1 MESKNIFSGGRMNRD
16 ADERLIQQGEYRY
29 ALNAKVI
36 SSSTSG
42 VGALENSLSNAEITT
57 PGNLVFGPNA
67 VCIGSVAHDGLN
79 KIWWFVRSDDGSY
92 IAEYDFD
99 NNLESYVL
107 IDRRAGSG
115 NILNFS
121 KSDYITADVL
131 YDNDNDSIMLFFT
144 DGINNPRKIDVDKA
158 KLYAINQDPQSPPA
172 FTEDMITVI
181 KKPPL
186 SPPGLTLSTTPS
198 AKENNIKEKF
208 ISFAYRWEYE
218 GGEYSILSPFSEVAF
233 KPFDFIFDYGM
244 QSNESMLNSFNKA
257 DIEVQTGPS
266 QVVSIDLVFKV
277 YGDTTLYLIE
287 SYDKS
292 KKNLS
297 DNSVHSIS
305 FDNSKIY
312 KLLDSREL
320 NRYYDNVPLTA
331 RTQALVDNRIMYAN
345 YTENFDL
352 IDANGDAINID
363 FTPSIYTKGSPS
375 TGTAYSTLK
384 TNRDYEL
391 GIVYLDDFGRSTT
404 VLTSDNN
411 SIYID
416 PSYSKSQTGLQATI
430 NNLPPKFA
438 TKYRFFVKQTK
449 QNYYNILPA
458 VFRVDSDTG
467 FVYILL
473 NATDV
478 NKVKEDDFLVVKADT
493 GGVKNALVETKV
505 LEVSQKDTNFL
516 EDANYPQAGDPPIA
530 QPPGTYMK
538 IKPVGFRM
546 TLEDYDLYENSDYD
560 DSSNG
565 RDNPLS
571 GYGSLPAKS
580 TGPFY
585 YGTTS
590 SLNDIIIA
598 GTYTGSAYARLTI
611 AVDGITSGPSAIDT
625 FTWSVDYLDDGITN
639 GESATGVLMSS
650 GTPIALGTTG
660 LTVDFGANIGHDTND
675 RWTSTLKPA
684 SPSYPRSSKAY
695 ATYKGLPVDEE
706 AIRAGTIINLEYDE
720 YNEATQFWTYE
731 FTASGNY
738 ANIEEWYFEG
748 GAKAIFD
755 TEFGEGRVFF
765 ERGIYGSSS
774 TNLESTRAN
783 TEPLHLIIRSTGT
796 QNNDIDARVKI
807 NSKTRII
814 KRASTDELCFETKP
828 VEDTTELYY
837 EVPGTYDITEGY
849 HQGKAPEAGQTPQD
863 TSTLAIGS
871 TNISVVNTIG
881 YANTSN
887 LPDSDNWDNF
897 PALSS
902 DPFSVDA
909 LTIQIGF
916 DTNSYTA
923 FADYFD
929 DMPAPNNAGFGYG
942 GGKELKITQGS
953 ATLTIAVYYFQRY
966 DITGGTRVTFF
977 DTDQAVTSMTSV
989 NYVSG
994 SGSFTNAGG
1003 DFTVVFGDTT
1013 DISQAANTSAK
1024 ITVPFY
1030 NAWGFA
1036 NAVES
1041 NSIRDVFNAPVYKLD
1056 TKPLTNLK
1064 EYKKSFRTTSITWS
1078 GIYEQSTQFNG
1089 LNDFSLADLN
1099 YKDLDDEY
1107 GDINKIVPRGSDV
1120 IAFQENRVSRVLV
1133 NKSILFNSDGS
1144 GNVGKSTDI
1153 LGTVVPYAGEFGVSK
1168 HPFSVVLWGG
1178 RIYFVDERRGA
1189 VCRLSQDGIE
1199 QISDFGMVD
1208 YFRDSLKGTDPYR
1221 VIGAYDP
1228 HDREY
1233 VISLQGAYTE
1243 WRPDKITCELI
1254 YDDDAP
1260 PTSTTSTS
1268 STSSTTTS
1276 STTAPPTTSST
1287 TFFF

>member
-1 MESKNIFSGGRMNRD
+1 MESKNIFSGGKMNRD

-42 VGALENSLSNAEITT
+42 VGALENSLSNSEITT
-57 PGNLVFGPNA
+57 PGDLVFGPNA
-67 VCIGSVAHDGLN
+67 VCIGSVGHDALN

-99 NNLESYVL
+99 NNIESHVL
-107 IDRRAGSG
+107 IDRRAGNG
-115 NILNFS
+115 NVLNFS

-131 YDNDNDSIMLFFT
+131 YDSDNDNIMLFFT
-144 DGINNPRKIDVDKA
+144 DGINNPRKIDVEKA
-158 KLYAINQDPQSPPA
+158 KLYGVNQDPQTPPA

-186 SPPGLTLSTTPS
+186 SPPGLILSTTPS

-233 KPFDFIFDYGM
+233 KPFNFNFDYSI

-257 DIEVQTGPS
+257 DIEVQTGPA

-277 YGDTTLYLIE
+277 YGDTTVYLVE
-287 SYDKS
+287 SYDKQ
-292 KKNLS
+292 KKSLT
-297 DNSVHSIS
+297 DNTLHTIS

-312 KLLDSREL
+312 KLLDPREL

-331 RTQALVDNRIMYAN
+331 RTQALVANRIMYAN

-352 IDANGDAINID
+352 IDANGDVININ
-363 FTPSIYTKGSPS
+363 FTPDLQEGTTPS
-375 TGTAYSTLK
+375 TGIAYTTLK

-411 SIYID
+411 SIYVD
-416 PSYSKSQTGLQATI
+416 PSFSKKQTTLNVSI
-430 NNLPPKFA
+430 DNLPPKFA

-449 QNYYNILPA
+449 QDYYNILPA
-458 VFRVDSDTG
+458 IFRVDADTG

-478 NKVKEDDFLVVKADT
+478 NKVKEDDFIVVKADT
-493 GGVKNALVETKV
+493 GGVKNTLVETKV

-516 EDANYPQAGDPPIA
+516 EDENYPQSGDPPIA

-546 TLEDYDLYENSDYD
+546 TLDDYDLYENSDLD
-560 DSSNG
+560 TSAND

-571 GYGSLPAKS
+571 GYGSLPAKA

-590 SLNDIIIA
+590 AINDIVIA
-598 GTYTGSAYARLTI
+598 GTYTGNSYARLSVTI
-611 AVDGITSGPSAIDT
+611 DGTGDGVGTFDT
-625 FTWSVDYLDDGITN
+625 FTWAVDYMDDGNTV
-639 GESATGVLMSS
+639 GESAAGVVITPS
-650 GTPIALGTTG
+650 TPIALGTTG
-660 LTVDFGANIGHDTND
+660 LTIDFGAATGHDTND

-684 SPSYPRSSKAY
+684 SPSYPRNSKAY
-695 ATYKGLPVDEE
+695 STFKGLPVDEE
-706 AIRAGTIINLEYDE
+706 AIRAGTVINLEYDE
-720 YNEATQFWTYE
+720 YNESTQFWTYE

-738 ANIEEWYFEG
+738 ANLEEWYFESN
-748 GAKAIFD
+748 AKAIFD
-755 TEFGEGRVFF
+755 TEFGESRVFF
-765 ERGIYGSSS
+765 ERGVYGGTS
-774 TNLESTRAN
+774 TALESQRAN
-783 TEPLHLIIRSTGT
+783 TEPLHLIIRSLGT
-796 QNNDIDARVKI
+796 QNNDFDSRAKI
-807 NSKTRII
+807 ANKTRIV

-837 EVPGTYDITEGY
+837 EIPGTYDITEGY
-849 HQGKAPEAGQTPQD
+849 HQGLIGDTNQD
-863 TSTLAIGS
+863 ASNGAI
-871 TNISVVNTIG
+871 I
-881 YANTSN
+881 N
-887 LPDSDNWDNF
+887 LP
-897 PALSS
+897 
-902 DPFSVDA
+902 
-909 LTIQIGF
+909 
-916 DTNSYTA
+916 
-923 FADYFD
+923 YF
-929 DMPAPNNAGFGYG
+929 
-942 GGKELKITQGS
+942 
-953 ATLTIAVYYFQRY
+953 
-966 DITGGTRVTFF
+966 
-977 DTDQAVTSMTSV
+977 
-989 NYVSG
+989 
-994 SGSFTNAGG
+994 
-1003 DFTVVFGDTT
+1003 
-1013 DISQAANTSAK
+1013 
-1024 ITVPFY
+1024 

-1078 GIYEQSTQFNG
+1078 GVYEQSTQFNA

-1107 GDINKIVPRGSDV
+1107 GDINRIVPRGSDV
-1120 IAFQENRVSRVLV
+1120 IALQENRVSRVLV
-1133 NKSILFNSDGS
+1133 NKSVLFNSDGS

-1168 HPFSVVLWGG
+1168 HPFSVTLWGG

-1243 WRPDKITCELI
+1243 WRPDKITCEII

-1260 PTSTTSTS
+1260 PTSTTSTT

-1276 STTAPPTTSST
+1276 STTLQPTTSST

>member
-1 MESKNIFSGGRMNRD
+1 MESKNIFSGGKMNRD

-29 ALNAKVI
+29 ALNAKVL

-42 VGALENSLSNAEITT
+42 VGALENSLSNEQVTL
-57 PGNLVFGPNA
+57 PGNIDLGSNP
-67 VCIGSVAHDGLN
+67 VCIGSVAHDSLN
-79 KIWWFVRSDDGSY
+79 KIWWFVKSDDGSY
-92 IAEYDFD
+92 IIEYDFD
-99 NNLESYVL
+99 NQLSSYVL
-107 IDRRAGSG
+107 VDTQTGDK
-115 NILNFS
+115 NVLNFS
-121 KSDYITADVL
+121 KSNYISADVL
-131 YDNDNDSIMLFFT
+131 YDNDNDNIMLFFT
-144 DGINNPRKIDVDKA
+144 DGINNPKKIEVGKA
-158 KLYAINQDPQSPPA
+158 KLYGTNDDANNGSG

-186 SPPGLTLSTTPS
+186 YPPSLTLSTTPS

-218 GGEYSILSPFSEVAF
+218 GGEYSTLSPFSEVAF
-233 KPFDFIFDYGM
+233 KPFDFNFDYGI

-257 DIEVQTGPS
+257 DIEIQTGPPE
-266 QVVSIDLVFKV
+266 VVSIDLVFKA

-287 SYDKS
+287 SYDKA
-292 KKNLS
+292 KKGLTDDS
-297 DNSVHSIS
+297 LHTFS

-312 KLLDSREL
+312 KLLDPREL

-331 RTQALVDNRIMYAN
+331 RTQAIVDNRIMYSN

-363 FTPSIYTKGSPS
+363 FTPSIYTKGAPS
-375 TGTAYSTLK
+375 TGQAYTTLK

-391 GIVYLDDFGRSTT
+391 GVVYLDDFGRSTT

-411 SIYID
+411 SIYVD
-416 PSYSKSQTGLQATI
+416 PSYSKSETGLKLTL

-458 VFRVDSDTG
+458 VFRIDADTG

-493 GGVKNALVETKV
+493 GGVKNTLVETKV
-505 LEVSQKDTNFL
+505 LEVAQKETNFL
-516 EDANYPQAGDPPIA
+516 EDENYPQAGDPPIA
-530 QPPGTYMK
+530 QPPGVYMK

-546 TLEDYDLYENSDYD
+546 TLDDYDLYENNDLDTSAND
-560 DSSNG
+560 

-571 GYGSLPAKS
+571 GYGSLPAKA

-590 SLNDIIIA
+590 SLNDLVIS
-598 GTYTGSAYARLTI
+598 GTYALSSYARLTVTI
-611 AVDGITSGPSAIDT
+611 DGTGDGVATFDTITWAVD
-625 FTWSVDYLDDGITN
+625 FMDDGNTP
-639 GESATGVLMSS
+639 GQSATGVQAGS
-650 GTPIALGTTG
+650 GSISLGTTG
-660 LTVDFGANIGHDTND
+660 LTLTLAGTGHDTND

-684 SPSYPRSSKAY
+684 NPSYPRSSKAY
-695 ATYKGLPVDEE
+695 STFKGLPVDEE

-738 ANIEEWYFEG
+738 ANLEEWYFESN
-748 GAKAIFD
+748 AKAVFD
-755 TEFGEGRVFF
+755 SEFGESRVFF
-765 ERGIYGSSS
+765 ERGEYGSRS
-774 TNLESTRAN
+774 TALESSRAN
-783 TEPLHLIIRSTGT
+783 TEPLHLFIRSLGT
-796 QNNDIDARVKI
+796 QNNDFDSRAKIGNKFRVV
-807 NSKTRII
+807 

-837 EVPGTYDITEGY
+837 EIPETYEITEGY
-849 HQGKAPEAGQTPQD
+849 HIGTPTLPDQIPEVTKTLSQG
-863 TSTLAIGS
+863 SSNL
-871 TNISVVNTIG
+871 SVVNQIG
-881 YANTSN
+881 YTNYN
-887 LPDSDNWDNF
+887 NFQDSDNWGNF
-897 PALSS
+897 TNLSS
-902 DPFSVDA
+902 DPFGNPPNYR
-909 LTIQIGF
+909 IQISL
-916 DTNSYTA
+916 DTDSYTA
-923 FADYFD
+923 FGDYFD
-929 DMPAPNNAGFGYG
+929 DGNPPNNGSFGNG
-942 GGKELKITQGS
+942 NGKKLKISQGS
-953 ATLTIAVYYFQRY
+953 NTLSIAVQYYQRY
-966 DITGGTRVTFF
+966 DLSGGTRITLFNN
-977 DTDQAVTSMTSV
+977 DPSGGDMDAS
-989 NYVSG
+989 NYISG
-994 SGSFTNAGG
+994 SGSFSNGGG
-1003 DFTVVFGDTT
+1003 DFTVSFGDTV
-1013 DISQAANTSAK
+1013 DVSQTANNAAE
-1024 ITVPFY
+1024 ITLPFY

-1078 GIYEQSTQFNG
+1078 GVYEQSTQFNG

-1107 GDINKIVPRGSDV
+1107 GDIAKIVPRGSDV
-1120 IAFQENRVSRVLV
+1120 IVFQENRVSRVLV

-1189 VCRLSQDGIE
+1189 VCRLSQDGIQ

-1233 VISLQGAYTE
+1233 VISLQGSYTE
-1243 WRPDKITCELI
+1243 WRPDKITCEII

-1260 PTSTTSTS
+1260 PTSTTSTT

-1276 STTAPPTTSST
+1276 STTLPPTTSST

>member
-1 MESKNIFSGGRMNRD
+1 MESKNIFSGGKMNRD

-42 VGALENSLSNAEITT
+42 VGALENSLSNSEITT
-57 PGNLVFGPNA
+57 PGDLVFGPNA
-67 VCIGSVAHDGLN
+67 VCIGSVGHDALN

-99 NNLESYVL
+99 NNVESHVL
-107 IDRRAGSG
+107 IDRRAGNG
-115 NILNFS
+115 NVLNFS

-131 YDNDNDSIMLFFT
+131 YDSDNDNIMLFFT
-144 DGINNPRKIDVDKA
+144 DGINNPRKIDVEKA
-158 KLYAINQDPQSPPA
+158 KLYGVNQDPQTPPA

-186 SPPGLTLSTTPS
+186 SPPGLILSTTPS

-233 KPFDFIFDYGM
+233 KPFNFNFDYSI

-257 DIEVQTGPS
+257 DIEVQTGPA

-277 YGDTTLYLIE
+277 YGDTTVYLVE
-287 SYDKS
+287 SYDKQ
-292 KKNLS
+292 KKSLT
-297 DNSVHSIS
+297 DNTLHTIS

-312 KLLDSREL
+312 KLLDPREL

-331 RTQALVDNRIMYAN
+331 RTQALVANRIMYAN

-352 IDANGDAINID
+352 IDANGDAININ
-363 FTPSIYTKGSPS
+363 FTPELQEGTTPNTGIAYT
-375 TGTAYSTLK
+375 TLK

-404 VLTSDNN
+404 VLTSDDN
-411 SIYID
+411 SIYVD
-416 PSYSKSQTGLQATI
+416 PSFSKKQTTLNVSI
-430 NNLPPKFA
+430 DNLPPKFA

-449 QNYYNILPA
+449 QDYYNILPA
-458 VFRVDSDTG
+458 IFRVDADTG

-478 NKVKEDDFLVVKADT
+478 NKVKEDDFIVVKADT
-493 GGVKNALVETKV
+493 GGVKNTLVETKV

-516 EDANYPQAGDPPIA
+516 EDENYPQAGDPPIA

-546 TLEDYDLYENSDYD
+546 TLDDYDLYENSDLD
-560 DSSNG
+560 TSAND

-571 GYGSLPAKS
+571 GYGSLPAKA

-590 SLNDIIIA
+590 AINDIVIA
-598 GTYTGSAYARLTI
+598 GTYTGNSYARLSVTI
-611 AVDGITSGPSAIDT
+611 DGTGDGVGTFDT
-625 FTWSVDYLDDGITN
+625 FTWAVDYMDDGNTV
-639 GESATGVLMSS
+639 GESAAGVVITPS
-650 GTPIALGTTG
+650 TPIALGTTG
-660 LTVDFGANIGHDTND
+660 LTIDFGAATGHDTND

-684 SPSYPRSSKAY
+684 SPSYPSNSKAY
-695 ATYKGLPVDEE
+695 STFKGLPVDEE
-706 AIRAGTIINLEYDE
+706 AIRAGTVINLEYDE

-738 ANIEEWYFEG
+738 ANLEEWYFESN
-748 GAKAIFD
+748 AKAIFD
-755 TEFGEGRVFF
+755 SEFGESRVFF
-765 ERGIYGSSS
+765 ERGVYGSRS
-774 TNLESTRAN
+774 TALESNRAN
-783 TEPLHLIIRSTGT
+783 TEPLHLFIRSLGT
-796 QNNDIDARVKI
+796 QNNDFDSRVKI
-807 NSKTRII
+807 GNKTRIV

-837 EVPGTYDITEGY
+837 EIPRTYDITEGY
-849 HQGKAPEAGQTPQD
+849 HQGLIGGDTNQD
-863 TSTLAIGS
+863 ASNGAI
-871 TNISVVNTIG
+871 I
-881 YANTSN
+881 N
-887 LPDSDNWDNF
+887 LP
-897 PALSS
+897 
-902 DPFSVDA
+902 
-909 LTIQIGF
+909 
-916 DTNSYTA
+916 
-923 FADYFD
+923 YF
-929 DMPAPNNAGFGYG
+929 
-942 GGKELKITQGS
+942 
-953 ATLTIAVYYFQRY
+953 
-966 DITGGTRVTFF
+966 
-977 DTDQAVTSMTSV
+977 
-989 NYVSG
+989 
-994 SGSFTNAGG
+994 
-1003 DFTVVFGDTT
+1003 
-1013 DISQAANTSAK
+1013 
-1024 ITVPFY
+1024 

-1078 GIYEQSTQFNG
+1078 GVYEQSTQFNA

-1107 GDINKIVPRGSDV
+1107 GDINRIVPRGSDV
-1120 IAFQENRVSRVLV
+1120 IALQENRVSRVLV
-1133 NKSILFNSDGS
+1133 NKSVLFNSDGS

-1168 HPFSVVLWGG
+1168 HPFSVTLWGG

-1208 YFRDSLKGTDPYR
+1208 YFRDNLKGTDPYR

-1243 WRPDKITCELI
+1243 WRPDKITCEII

-1260 PTSTTSTS
+1260 PTSTTSTT

-1276 STTAPPTTSST
+1276 STTLQPTTSST

>member
-1 MESKNIFSGGRMNRD
+1 MNRD

-36 SSSTSG
+36 NSSTSG
-42 VGALENSLSNAEITT
+42 VGALENSLSNSQITT
-57 PGNLVFGPNA
+57 SSDLDFGDNP

-79 KIWWFVRSDDGSY
+79 KIWWFVRSDGGSY
-92 IAEYDFD
+92 IAEYDLD
-99 NNLESYVL
+99 NEVATMVL
-107 IDRRAGSG
+107 QDTRAG
-115 NILNFS
+115 NENVLNFS

-131 YDNDNDSIMLFFT
+131 YDNDNNIIMLFFT
-144 DGINNPRKIDVDKA
+144 DGINNPRKINVDEA
-158 KLYAINQDPQSPPA
+158 KLYGAA

-186 SPPGLTLSTTPS
+186 FPPSLTLTTTPS

-208 ISFAYRWEYE
+208 VSFAYRWEYKS
-218 GGEYSILSPFSEVAF
+218 GEYSVLSPFSEVAF
-233 KPFDFIFDYGM
+233 DPFNFNFDYSI
-244 QSNESMLNSFNKA
+244 QSNESMLNQYNK
-257 DIEVQTGPS
+257 VQVGVETGPS
-266 QVVSIDLVFKV
+266 EVVSIDVVFKI
-277 YGDTTLYLIE
+277 YGDTTLYLID
-287 SYDKS
+287 SFDKS
-292 KKNLS
+292 KKDIA
-297 DNSVHSIS
+297 DNTDYTVN

-312 KLLDSREL
+312 KLLDPREL

-331 RTQALVDNRIMYAN
+331 RTQALVDNRIMYGN

-352 IDANGDAINID
+352 KDANGDVINVD
-363 FTPSIYTKGSPS
+363 FTPDLQEGTTPS
-375 TGTAYSTLK
+375 TGNAYRTLK

-404 VLTSDNN
+404 ILTSDNN
-411 SIYID
+411 SIYVD
-416 PSYSKSQTGLQATI
+416 PSFSKKQTNLNVSI

-449 QNYYNILPA
+449 QDYYNILPA
-458 VFRVDSDTG
+458 VFRKDNDTG
-467 FVYILL
+467 FVYVLL
-473 NATDV
+473 NATDI
-478 NKVKEDDFLVVKADT
+478 NKVKEDDFIVVKSDT
-493 GGVKNALVETKV
+493 SGAKDTLVETKV
-505 LEVSQKDTNFL
+505 LEVSQKDLNFL
-516 EDANYPQAGDPPIA
+516 EDENYPQAGDPPIA
-530 QPPGTYMK
+530 QPSGTYMK

-546 TLEDYDLYENSDYD
+546 SIDDYDVYENDDYD

-565 RDNPLS
+565 RDNPLN

-611 AVDGITSGPSAIDT
+611 TVDGVTAGPSTIDT
-625 FTWSVDYLDDGITN
+625 FTWSVDYLDDGTTN

-675 RWTSTLKPA
+675 RWASTLKPA

-695 ATYKGLPVDEE
+695 ATFKGLPVEEE

-720 YNEATQFWTYE
+720 YNESTQFWTYE
-731 FTASGNY
+731 FTSNGNY
-738 ANIEEWYFEG
+738 PNIEEWYFESN
-748 GAKAIFD
+748 AKAVFD

-783 TEPLHLIIRSTGT
+783 TEPLHLVIRSTGT
-796 QNNDIDARVKI
+796 QNNDVDARVKV
-807 NSKTRII
+807 NSKTRIV
-814 KRASTDELCFETKP
+814 KRATTDELCFETKP

-837 EVPGTYDITEGY
+837 EIPVTYTISQGY
-849 HQGKAPEAGQTPQD
+849 HQGLSGDTNQVAGNR
-863 TSTLAIGS
+863 AI
-871 TNISVVNTIG
+871 I
-881 YANTSN
+881 N
-887 LPDSDNWDNF
+887 LP
-897 PALSS
+897 
-902 DPFSVDA
+902 
-909 LTIQIGF
+909 
-916 DTNSYTA
+916 
-923 FADYFD
+923 YF
-929 DMPAPNNAGFGYG
+929 
-942 GGKELKITQGS
+942 
-953 ATLTIAVYYFQRY
+953 
-966 DITGGTRVTFF
+966 
-977 DTDQAVTSMTSV
+977 
-989 NYVSG
+989 
-994 SGSFTNAGG
+994 
-1003 DFTVVFGDTT
+1003 
-1013 DISQAANTSAK
+1013 
-1024 ITVPFY
+1024 

-1036 NAVES
+1036 NTVES
-1041 NSIRDVFNAPVYKLD
+1041 NSIRDLFNSPRYKLD

-1064 EYKKSFRTTSITWS
+1064 EYKKSFRTTSVTWS
-1078 GIYEQSTQFNG
+1078 GVYEQSTQFNA

-1107 GDINKIVPRGSDV
+1107 GDLNKLVPRGSDV

-1133 NKSILFNSDGS
+1133 NKTILFNSDGS

-1168 HPFSVVLWGG
+1168 HPFSVTLWGG

-1208 YFRDSLKGTDPYR
+1208 YFRDRLKGQDPYR
-1221 VIGAYDP
+1221 VLGGYDP

-1233 VISLQGAYTE
+1233 VISLQGSYTE
-1243 WRPDKITCELI
+1243 WRPDTLSCELI

>member
-1 MESKNIFSGGRMNRD
+1 MESKNIFSGGKMNRD

-42 VGALENSLSNAEITT
+42 VGALENSLSNSQITT
-57 PGNLVFGPNA
+57 SSDLDFGNNP

-79 KIWWFVRSDDGSY
+79 KIWWFVRSDGGSY
-92 IAEYDFD
+92 IAEYDLD
-99 NNLESYVL
+99 NEVATMVL
-107 IDRRAGSG
+107 QDTRAG
-115 NILNFS
+115 NENVLNFS

-131 YDNDNDSIMLFFT
+131 YDNDNNIIMLFFT
-144 DGINNPRKIDVDKA
+144 DGINNPRKINVDEA
-158 KLYAINQDPQSPPA
+158 KLYGAA

-186 SPPGLTLSTTPS
+186 FPPSLTLTTTPS

-208 ISFAYRWEYE
+208 VSFAYRWEYKS
-218 GGEYSILSPFSEVAF
+218 GEYSVLSPFSEVAF
-233 KPFDFIFDYGM
+233 DPFNFNFDYGI
-244 QSNESMLNSFNKA
+244 QSNESMLNLYNK
-257 DIEVQTGPS
+257 VQVGVETGPS
-266 QVVSIDLVFKV
+266 EVVSIDVVFKI
-277 YGDTTLYLIE
+277 YGDTTLYLID
-287 SYDKS
+287 SFDKS
-292 KKNLS
+292 KKDIA
-297 DNSVHSIS
+297 DNTDYTVN

-312 KLLDSREL
+312 KLLDPREL

-331 RTQALVDNRIMYAN
+331 RTQALVDNRIMYGN

-352 IDANGDAINID
+352 KDANGDVINVD
-363 FTPSIYTKGSPS
+363 FTAGFQEGTTPS
-375 TGTAYSTLK
+375 TGNAYRTVK

-404 VLTSDNN
+404 ILTSDNN
-411 SIYID
+411 SIYVD
-416 PSYSKSQTGLQATI
+416 PSFSKKQTNLNVSIT
-430 NNLPPKFA
+430 NLPPKFA

-449 QNYYNILPA
+449 QDYYNILPA
-458 VFRVDSDTG
+458 VFRKDNDTG

-478 NKVKEDDFLVVKADT
+478 NKVKEDDFIVVKSDT
-493 GGVKNALVETKV
+493 SGAKDTLVETKV
-505 LEVSQKDTNFL
+505 LEVSQKDVNFL
-516 EDANYPQAGDPPIA
+516 EDENYPQAGDPPIA
-530 QPPGTYMK
+530 QPSGTYMK

-546 TLEDYDLYENSDYD
+546 SIDDYDVYENDDYD

-565 RDNPLS
+565 RDNPLN

-611 AVDGITSGPSAIDT
+611 AVDGVTPGPSTIDT

-684 SPSYPRSSKAY
+684 SPSYPRNSKAY

-738 ANIEEWYFEG
+738 PNIEEWYFESN
-748 GAKAIFD
+748 AKSIFD

-783 TEPLHLIIRSTGT
+783 TEPLHLVIRSTGT
-796 QNNDIDARVKI
+796 QNNDVDARVKI
-807 NSKTRII
+807 NSKTRIV
-814 KRASTDELCFETKP
+814 KRSTTDELCFETKP

-837 EVPGTYDITEGY
+837 EIPVTYDITEGY
-849 HQGKAPEAGQTPQD
+849 HQGKAPEAGQTPEE
-863 TSTLAIGS
+863 TSTLTQGS
-871 TNISVVNTIG
+871 TNLNAASTIG
-881 YANTSN
+881 YTNSN
-887 LPDSDNWDNF
+887 DYPDSDNWDNF

-902 DPFSVDA
+902 DPF
-909 LTIQIGF
+909 TGNGYQIQIAL
-916 DTNSYTA
+916 DADSYTA
-923 FADYFD
+923 FANYITGGNG
-929 DMPAPNNAGFGYG
+929 PNNGGFGNG
-942 GGKELKITQGS
+942 NGKELTLTQGS
-953 ATLTIAVYYFQRY
+953 ATITIAVQYFQRY
-966 DITGGTRVTFF
+966 DVTGGTRITFF
-977 DTDQAVTSMTSV
+977 NTNPSGGNMDSS

-1013 DISQAANTSAK
+1013 DISQVAGSQAIINL
-1024 ITVPFY
+1024 PYF

-1041 NSIRDVFNAPVYKLD
+1041 NSIRDLFNSPRYKLD

-1064 EYKKSFRTTSITWS
+1064 EYKKSFRTTSVTWS
-1078 GIYEQSTQFNG
+1078 GVYEQSTQFNA

-1107 GDINKIVPRGSDV
+1107 GDLNKLVPRGSDV

-1168 HPFSVVLWGG
+1168 HPFSVTLWGG

-1208 YFRDSLKGTDPYR
+1208 YFRDRLKGQDPYR
-1221 VIGAYDP
+1221 VLGGYDP

-1233 VISLQGAYTE
+1233 VISLQGSYTE
-1243 WRPDKITCELI
+1243 WRPDTLSCELI